1 VDNVKRLGDGKPVYS
16 AKMIWMLEC
25 AYVTRSE
32 RLSRKNDINKLRKNV
47 VRNMLVRGYVTIV
60 VNALRQRDASGA

>member
-1 VDNVKRLGDGKPVYS
+1 MDNVKRLVGGRPVYY
-16 AKMIWMLEC
+16 AKTIWTF
-25 AYVTRSE
+25 AHTYATRSE
-32 RLSRKNDINKLRKNV
+32 RLSRRNDTNKLRKNA

>member
-1 VDNVKRLGDGKPVYS
+1 VKRLGDGKPACS
-16 AKMIWMLEC
+16 AKTIWTLVY

-32 RLSRKNDINKLRKNV
+32 RLNRKNDINKLRKNAV
-47 VRNMLVRGYVTIV
+47 KNMLVRGYVTIV